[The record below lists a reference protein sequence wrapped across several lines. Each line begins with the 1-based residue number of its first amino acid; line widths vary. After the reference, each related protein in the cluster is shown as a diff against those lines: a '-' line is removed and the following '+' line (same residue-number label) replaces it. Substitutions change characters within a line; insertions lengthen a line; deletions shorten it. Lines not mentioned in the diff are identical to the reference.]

1 MHFGATFTIDANTLR
16 WSRLLAP
23 KKLFSRQNR
32 VSVLHSLVRGL
43 SPRYSRLPHHTLVF
57 GSCPGSGN
65 SQTIMFPSS
74 ETEDAPDFFRSYTKI
89 SDWSKSF
96 VLREFGLSE
105 AFVWC
110 VLQFCQAADRKPVS
124 WRRRSEE
131 KEWLWLY
138 VQICL
143 ISQTSARHNH
153 LFVGLKWLFV
163 CHLIFAHCFLHFRC
177 GCWECFG
184 GEWSVLYKN
193 LNL

>member
-32 VSVLHSLVRGL
+32 VSVLHSLVRCL

-74 ETEDAPDFFRSYTKI
+74 EAEDAPDFFRSYTKI

-131 KEWLWLY
+131 TVILTLRANM
-138 VQICL
+138 
-143 ISQTSARHNH
+143 SHFPNFSATQP
-153 LFVGLKWLFV
+153 FV
-163 CHLIFAHCFLHFRC
+163 CWIKMTVCLSLDICTLFSPFQMWLLRMFRRR
-177 GCWECFG
+177 
-184 GEWSVLYKN
+184 VKRII
-193 LNL
+193 